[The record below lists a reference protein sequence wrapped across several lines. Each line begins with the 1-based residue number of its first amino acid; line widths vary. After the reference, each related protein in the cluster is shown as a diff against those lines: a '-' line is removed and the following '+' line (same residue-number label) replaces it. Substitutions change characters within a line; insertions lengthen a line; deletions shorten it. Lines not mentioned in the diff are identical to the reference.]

1 MSAVEVWVSIEGV
14 DGRAGSLYPRRGG
27 STESASFTYLDE
39 YIANPRAYS
48 LDPGLPLRAGAHQ
61 STIGHALFGAFADCA
76 PDRWGRTL
84 VKRREAAQAR
94 ADGREPRSLGEVD
107 YLLGVRDD
115 LRQGAL
121 RFRRGDG
128 PFEATEETGVPALT
142 DLPDLL
148 ALAARAEANTAD
160 LPDLRRL
167 IRVGSSLGGAR
178 PKAHVRDAAN
188 NLAIAKFPS
197 SAHDTWN
204 VMAWEKVALE
214 LATQAGITVPP
225 STLLNLAGRSVLVL
239 DRFDRTPDADGGP
252 AGRVGY
258 VSAMTMLQAAD
269 GEQGSYLEIA
279 EAIETRSSHATAD
292 LHQLWRRIVFSIL
305 ISNTDDHLRN
315 HGFLHQDADN
325 WRLSPAFDINPDPD
339 PGPKHLS
346 TAIDLADDTASIP
359 LALSVAD
366 YFRLSADQADDVV
379 SQVQTAVS
387 HWAQV
392 ARRYGLSPPEVTAM
406 SWAFEAHSARTTPS
420 TWGPRG

>member
-1 MSAVEVWVSIEGV
+1 MSAVEVWVSIGGV
-14 DGRAGSLYPRRGG
+14 DVRAGTLYPHRRRGG

-48 LDPGLPLRAGAHQ
+48 LEPGLPLEVGAHQ
-61 STIGHALFGAFADCA
+61 SSIGHPTFGAFGDCA

-94 ADGREPRSLGEVD
+94 AEGQEPRRLGEVD

-128 PFEATEETGVPALT
+128 LFEAIEDRGVPALT
-142 DLPDLL
+142 DLPELL
-148 ALAARAEANTAD
+148 TLAARAEADSAD
-160 LPDLRRL
+160 LPDLQRL

-178 PKAHVRDAAN
+178 PKAHVRDADG

-197 SAHDTWN
+197 AAHDTWN

-214 LATQAGITVPP
+214 LAAQAGIGVPA
-225 STLLNLAGRSVLVL
+225 STLLNLAGRSVLVV
-239 DRFDRTPDADGGP
+239 DRFDRTRDADGGP

-258 VSAMTMLQAAD
+258 VSAMTMLQSVH

-292 LHQLWRRIVFSIL
+292 LRQLWRRIVFSIL

-315 HGFLHQDADN
+315 HGFLHEDGDT
-325 WRLSPAFDINPDPD
+325 WRLSPAFDLNPNPE
-339 PGPKHLS
+339 PGAKHLS
-346 TAIDLADDTASIP
+346 TAIDLGDDTASIS

-366 YFRLSADQADDVV
+366 YFRLSAEQANDGVA
-379 SQVQTAVS
+379 QFQTAVS
-387 HWAQV
+387 RWAPV
-392 ARRYGLSPPEVTAM
+392 ARRYGLSSQEVTAM
-406 SWAFEAHSARTTPS
+406 SWAFDAHSARAS
-420 TWGPRG
+420 RQA

>member
-1 MSAVEVWVSIEGV
+1 MSAVEAWVSIAGV
-14 DGRAGSLYPRRGG
+14 DVRAGTLYPHRRRGG
-27 STESASFTYLDE
+27 STESASFTYVDE
-39 YIANPRAYS
+39 YLANPRAYS
-48 LDPGLPLRAGAHQ
+48 LEPGLPLEAGAHQ
-61 STIGHALFGAFADCA
+61 STIGHPMFGAFGDCA

-84 VKRREAAQAR
+84 VKRREAALSR
-94 ADGREPRSLGEVD
+94 AEGRDPRSLGEVD

-128 PFEATEETGVPALT
+128 PFEAIEDHGVPALT
-142 DLPDLL
+142 DLPELL
-148 ALAARAEANTAD
+148 TLAARAEANSAD
-160 LPDLRRL
+160 LPDLQRL

-178 PKAHVRDAAN
+178 PKAHVRAAEG

-197 SAHDTWN
+197 AAHDTWN

-214 LATQAGITVPP
+214 LASRAGITVPA
-225 STLLNLAGRSVLVL
+225 STLLSLAGRSVLVV
-239 DRFDRTPDADGGP
+239 DRFDRTRDADGGP

-258 VSAMTMLQAAD
+258 VSAMTMLQSTD

-292 LHQLWRRIVFSIL
+292 LRELWRRIVFSIL

-315 HGFLHQDADN
+315 HGFLHADGDS
-325 WRLSPAFDINPDPD
+325 WRLSPAFDVNPNPE

-346 TAIDLADDTASIP
+346 TAIDLGDDTASIS

-366 YFRLSADQADDVV
+366 YFRLGAEAANEIVT
-379 SQVQTAVS
+379 QVQTAVS
-387 HWAQV
+387 QWATV
-392 ARRYGLSPPEVTAM
+392 AREYGLSSREVAAM
-406 SWAFEAHSARTTPS
+406 ACAFDAHSARAS
-420 TWGPRG
+420 T

>member
-1 MSAVEVWVSIEGV
+1 MNAVEVWVSIGGV
-14 DGRAGSLYPRRGG
+14 DVRAGTLYPHRRRGG
-27 STESASFTYLDE
+27 SAESASFTYLDE
-39 YIANPRAYS
+39 YIANPHAYS
-48 LDPGLPLRAGAHQ
+48 LEPGLPLEAGAHQ
-61 STIGHALFGAFADCA
+61 STIGHSTFGAFGDCA

-94 ADGREPRSLGEVD
+94 AEGREPRSLGEVD

-121 RFRRGDG
+121 RFRHGDG
-128 PFEATEETGVPALT
+128 PFEAVEDRGVPALT
-142 DLPDLL
+142 DLPELL
-148 ALAARAEANTAD
+148 TLAARAEADSAD
-160 LPDLRRL
+160 LPDLQRL

-178 PKAHVRDAAN
+178 PKAHVRDADG

-197 SAHDTWN
+197 AAHDTWN

-214 LATQAGITVPP
+214 LAARAGITVPD
-225 STLLNLAGRSVLVL
+225 STLLNLADRSVLVV
-239 DRFDRTPDADGGP
+239 DRFDRTQDADGGP

-258 VSAMTMLQAAD
+258 VSAMTMLQSTD

-279 EAIETRSSHATAD
+279 EAIETRSSRATSD

-315 HGFLHQDADN
+315 HGFLHEDGDT
-325 WRLSPAFDINPDPD
+325 WRLSPAFDINPNPE

-346 TAIDLADDTASIP
+346 TAIDLGDDTASVA

-366 YFRLSADQADDVV
+366 YFRLSAEEANEVI
-379 SQVQTAVS
+379 SQVQAAVS
-387 HWAQV
+387 HWAPV
-392 ARRYGLSPPEVTAM
+392 ARKYGLSSQEITAM
-406 SWAFEAHSARTTPS
+406 SWAFDTHSARAS
-420 TWGPRG
+420 K